1 MTNLHNLAAIPQPP
15 PVPTDS
21 PSVHDAVMAQLEPDS
36 PAYRVIEGRKA
47 FGFRKYG
54 TPLQVDNGRD
64 HLGDWLQEKGDAAC
78 YAWAAYIASGYDP
91 ELAGL
96 FVDEMESLKR
106 LADYVDAISDD

>member
-21 PSVHDAVMAQLEPDS
+21 PSVHDAVMAQLEHNS
-36 PAYRVIEGRKA
+36 PAYRVVEGRKA
-47 FGFRKYG
+47 FGFHKYG

-64 HLGDWLQEKGDAAC
+64 HLGDWVQEKGDAAC

-91 ELAGL
+91 ELAAL
-96 FVDEMESLKR
+96 FLDEIEGLKR
-106 LADYVDAISDD
+106 LADYVDKERA